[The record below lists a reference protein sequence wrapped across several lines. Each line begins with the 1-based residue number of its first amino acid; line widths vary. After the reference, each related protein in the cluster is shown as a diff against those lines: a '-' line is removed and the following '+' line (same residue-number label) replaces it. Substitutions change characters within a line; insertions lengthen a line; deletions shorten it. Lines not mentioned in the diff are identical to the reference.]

1 MHCAPDGEVRAIEKP
16 NKYTGLALAERPAVL
31 KLHGAIDRGDSKRD
45 SYVVT
50 EDSYIDY
57 LAGRDVGEQIPF
69 ALRERM
75 AETHFLFLG
84 YSMRDWNLRV
94 ILNRIWG
101 AQQLDL
107 KSWAVQREPPTASAR
122 EIEEALWRDRG
133 DVDLRYVALRAYVE
147 GLTPELDAAAIR

>member
-1 MHCAPDGEVRAIEKP
+1 MGCPCDRLPAARS
-16 NKYTGLALAERPAVL
+16 ERPGA
-31 KLHGAIDRGDSKRD
+31 AIDRGDSKRD

-50 EDSYIDY
+50 ENSYIDY
-57 LAGRDVGEQIPF
+57 LSGRDVGEQIPF

-75 AETHFLFLG
+75 ADSHFLFLG

-107 KSWAVQREPPTASAR
+107 KSWTVQREPENDGAK

-133 DVDLRYVALRAYVE
+133 DVQLLYVE
-147 GLTPELDAAAIR
+147 LKDYVERLDAELSATVAQ